1 MIKNPALMAGA
12 MSSES
17 FDSLNFSSVPIINAL
32 KQIDATKL
40 TKEEYQKYLDNVM
53 SQYLKTANNYKKVWN
68 VGHNAVQSAL
78 VPVAQTSLETFED
91 IVADLFEIPK
101 EKLATE
107 WGKLV
112 NEYMSSEEWNK
123 KVNKFLDNVTNLV
136 PKIGKEAADKINE
149 NDTPSEVEEKIIKQ
163 HANNLSD
170 SRRQSDLSRI
180 DDWSNGNLLSYNL
193 MSIGYGITD
202 KLIARPIEYAFSR
215 LRYNNSSQYDYFMP
229 DAYNSTKNLSPFVQ
243 NLAANSSAIVAGTHT
258 AFGTVGESVIQP
270 ISNVMTEI
278 DWLRQNFI
286 EPVANWI
293 NSLVGD
299 KEQPVINASSKNEIQ
314 KKNTEATE
322 KLTEATINLTS
333 AMNILNTQNKL
344 QAPQSVLFRTD
355 INPNNQKN

>member
-1 MIKNPALMAGA
+1 
-12 MSSES
+12 
-17 FDSLNFSSVPIINAL
+17 
-32 KQIDATKL
+32 
-40 TKEEYQKYLDNVM
+40 
-53 SQYLKTANNYKKVWN
+53 
-68 VGHNAVQSAL
+68 
-78 VPVAQTSLETFED
+78 
-91 IVADLFEIPK
+91 
-101 EKLATE
+101 
-107 WGKLV
+107 
-112 NEYMSSEEWNK
+112 
-123 KVNKFLDNVTNLV
+123 
-136 PKIGKEAADKINE
+136 
-149 NDTPSEVEEKIIKQ
+149 
-163 HANNLSD
+163 
-170 SRRQSDLSRI
+170 
-180 DDWSNGNLLSYNL
+180 
-193 MSIGYGITD
+193 
-202 KLIARPIEYAFSR
+202 
-215 LRYNNSSQYDYFMP
+215 MP

-355 INPNNQKN
+355 IKPNNQKN